1 MEYSKEKCLLDVA
14 TLTSGMKKRG
24 NSYEV
29 EWISHGSARLLRPPR
44 MDNQLLLSSLAAM
57 FFVTNASLDMT
68 EEESKYTGVHCITCS
83 CCSSEME
90 WKLNE
95 ERSCY
100 EEPSLSHFASY
111 RHGTVIIFYVNVNGA
126 LLLVKAPIHLPN
138 QKLFWFFVKS
148 VDIATGSEDKAS
160 KQGRTVISSHEKDH
174 LMCLDE
180 EAI

>member
-1 MEYSKEKCLLDVA
+1 MA
-14 TLTSGMKKRG
+14 TLISGMKKRG

-29 EWISHGSARLLRPPR
+29 EWISYGSAGLLGTPR
-44 MDNQLLLSSLAAM
+44 MDNQFLQSSLAAM
-57 FFVTNASLDMT
+57 FLVTNASLDMI
-68 EEESKYTGVHCITCS
+68 EEKSKYTGVRCITCNY
-83 CCSSEME
+83 CSSEME

-111 RHGTVIIFYVNVNGA
+111 RHGTVIIFYANVNGA
-126 LLLVKAPIHLPN
+126 LLLVKAPVHLPN
-138 QKLFWFFVKS
+138 QKLFCFFVKCE
-148 VDIATGSEDKAS
+148 DMATGSEDKAS